1 MICDLI
7 MFIDIAILYL
17 NLLIFC
23 GAAIQHTGFV
33 MCLRREQEI
42 VEFPPASDR
51 LHIAQS
57 NLVFGPFMDIP
68 GPLYVNMCCHCVVIV
83 LSLCCHCVV
92 IELISAYRS
101 STRLSLCMAIYHNIE
116 ISPLYDLCLYMRQ
129 RVTILMLCLWVPQL
143 CSI

>member
-23 GAAIQHTGFV
+23 GAAKQHTGFV
-33 MCLRREQEI
+33 MCLRRQQEI

-68 GPLYVNMCCHCVVIV
+68 GPLYANM
-83 LSLCCHCVV
+83 CCHCVV
-92 IELISAYRS
+92 IELISAYKS